1 MNSST
6 AAKIYEW
13 ASYIFIIGATVL
25 FFVMKEEAQLR
36 IYLTLF
42 LLIIAIYMK
51 ALMYR
56 SRTRALESDNEELRN
71 DLRRLTALLAE
82 KERKQTET
90 K

>member
-6 AAKIYEW
+6 AAKIYDW
-13 ASYIFIIGATVL
+13 ASYIFIIGATVF
-25 FFVMKEEAQLR
+25 FFVMKEETQLR
-36 IYLTLF
+36 VYLTLF
-42 LLIIAIYMK
+42 LLFIALFMK

-82 KERKQTET
+82 KERHQTN
-90 K
+90 KK